1 MIIAISSKGSDL
13 DSLVDERFG
22 RANYF
27 IIYDTDTDR
36 FEALDNNAN
45 AKSSQGV
52 GVKAVELLSGKN
64 IDLVISENFGP
75 QAFSALATAD
85 IKSALWSKG
94 KVSEAIELARNDK
107 LEFCTQANVGGHW

>member
-27 IIYDTDTDR
+27 IIYDTEANR
-36 FEALDNNAN
+36 FEALDNEMN

-52 GVKAVELLSGKN
+52 GVKAVELLSGKDSTAARGTRGRGRIPN
-64 IDLVISENFGP
+64 ATTNAAPTRQPHQSRRPNRMTPALPAPRHHSE
-75 QAFSALATAD
+75 
-85 IKSALWSKG
+85 
-94 KVSEAIELARNDK
+94 
-107 LEFCTQANVGGHW
+107 